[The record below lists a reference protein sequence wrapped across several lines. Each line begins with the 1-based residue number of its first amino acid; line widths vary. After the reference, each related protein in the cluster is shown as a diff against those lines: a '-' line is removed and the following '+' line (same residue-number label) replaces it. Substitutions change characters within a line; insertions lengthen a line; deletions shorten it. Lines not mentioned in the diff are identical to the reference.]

1 MGKLKSDKL
10 FFIMPQRGTKCKKM
24 ILKTQKRIGKSDKIK
39 KQSGGKSKSRN
50 CFCLLR
56 RYAFGCSGLR
66 VTGLNAQVT
75 RRSFANACLCFLES
89 LEAGTILFLL
99 PMAAPP
105 KTGFFYSIA
114 EKTGGGK
121 RFAKE
126 AIFGMEA
133 GAAFGGYTENTIA
146 DKRERRSDDLQEL
159 EQFPAQK

>member
-1 MGKLKSDKL
+1 MGRENTAL
-10 FFIMPQRGTKCKKM
+10 
-24 ILKTQKRIGKSDKIK
+24 QKRQNK
-39 KQSGGKSKSRN
+39 KQFGGKSKSRN

-75 RRSFANACLCFLES
+75 RRSFANACFCFLES

-121 RFAKE
+121 RFCGGSN
-126 AIFGMEA
+126 FWHGSRRC
-133 GAAFGGYTENTIA
+133 FGGYTENTIA
-146 DKRERRSDDLQEL
+146 DKRERHSDDLQEL
-159 EQFPAQK
+159 KWFPAQK

>member
-1 MGKLKSDKL
+1 MQEND
-10 FFIMPQRGTKCKKM
+10 PENAEANRKKR
-24 ILKTQKRIGKSDKIK
+24 QNK

-121 RFAKE
+121 HFCGRAV
-126 AIFGMEA
+126 FGMEA
-133 GAAFGGYTENTIA
+133 GAVLAVIQKT
-146 DKRERRSDDLQEL
+146 RLQTKGRG
-159 EQFPAQK
+159 AATTCRN

>member
-39 KQSGGKSKSRN
+39 KQFGGKSKSRN

-114 EKTGGGK
+114 EKTGSGK
-121 RFAKE
+121 RFCGGSN
-126 AIFGMEA
+126 FWHGSRRC
-133 GAAFGGYTENTIA
+133 FDGYTENTIA
-146 DKRERRSDDLQEL
+146 GIRTVSCAKMSFL
-159 EQFPAQK
+159 FPKL

>member
-1 MGKLKSDKL
+1 MQEND
-10 FFIMPQRGTKCKKM
+10 PENAEANRKKR
-24 ILKTQKRIGKSDKIK
+24 QNK

-114 EKTGGGK
+114 EKTSGGK
-121 RFAKE
+121 RFCGGSN
-126 AIFGMEA
+126 FWHGSRCC
-133 GAAFGGYTENTIA
+133 FGGYTENTIA
-146 DKRERRSDDLQEL
+146 VIKMVSCAKMSFL
-159 EQFPAQK
+159 FPKL